1 MRHRKWYW
9 AVVPFVVLCIG
20 CFVFFSQK
28 APQEP
33 IKIYKATQPRVT
45 APQRPQSAQP
55 TQDVSQQGLSTES
68 LTKNPVLPV
77 DMVRDGMT
85 RDEVERVIQAAVQA
99 KTAPYHAKI
108 AELQEELAQKKAELA
123 AAEALEE
130 TAAWMREFRVD
141 FHANL
146 AFIRSAD
153 VGAMS
158 EAEQLELLDTALGL
172 EGRLNE
178 MFERIAALPKLA
190 REQVLEDFHAG
201 FSNPATADY
210 VLAEI
215 NRRVRD

>member
-9 AVVPFVVLCIG
+9 ALVPFVVLCIG

-33 IKIYKATQPRVT
+33 IKIYKVTQPRVT
-45 APQRPQSAQP
+45 VPQRPQSAQP
-55 TQDVSQQGLSTES
+55 TQDVPQQGLSTES

-77 DMVRDGMT
+77 DTVRDGMT
-85 RDEVERVIQAAVQA
+85 RAEVERVIQAAVQA
-99 KTAPYHAKI
+99 KTAPYYAKI

-123 AAEALEE
+123 AAQALED

-141 FHANL
+141 FHADL

-153 VGAMS
+153 VAAMS
-158 EAEQLELLDTALGL
+158 EAEQLELLYTALGMA
-172 EGRLNE
+172 GRLNE

-190 REQVLEDFHAG
+190 RDQVLEGFHAG